1 MPNVRQRDSKGDMSC
16 LLDLAK
22 KYYDRCYR
30 EKKAICTN
38 HIPLLESLLWDKLC
52 LSVEKQCAG
61 VGFLYSSIL
70 GHDMVCMLW
79 YFVRIQC
86 NDRPRHH
93 LQCIFGHIKP
103 VLLFMQLPHL
113 LCGSNIKNDSLFL
126 VFLCSKTSQKH
137 LLCQWNN
144 TFFSGAVKCFIF
156 VAHECSKWAAT

>member
-1 MPNVRQRDSKGDMSC
+1 MLGKGILKVIRPVYQTQQKSIMTDVIGKKRLFVQIIYHYWKASSEINFVFQWKSNG
-16 LLDLAK
+16 LALVF
-22 KYYDRCYR
+22 C
-30 EKKAICTN
+30 
-38 HIPLLESLLWDKLC
+38 
-52 LSVEKQCAG
+52 
-61 VGFLYSSIL
+61 IL
-70 GHDMVCMLW
+70 QYLAMTWYVCCVIIQK

-137 LLCQWNN
+137 LLCQ
-144 TFFSGAVKCFIF
+144 
-156 VAHECSKWAAT
+156 